1 LFIYVN
7 KKSAERPEIQKF
19 VEFYM
24 AQGAELTSEVG
35 YIPLP
40 ANAYKLAWDR
50 FSRRV
55 TGSVF
60 GGKGSQVGVSI
71 ETLLSKDK

>member
-1 LFIYVN
+1 FIYVN
-7 KKSAERPEIQKF
+7 KKSAERPEVQKF

-24 AQGAELTSEVG
+24 AQGGQLAAEVG

-40 ANAYKLAWDR
+40 ATAYTLAWDR

-71 ETLLSKDK
+71 ETLLGKSK